1 MRRGVNADN
10 ANMGLH
16 LQRIRR
22 YLGVKQTTLAA
33 ELGMSQPEIS
43 RLERQKVIDG
53 ERLQQISDILG
64 ISPEVIITFDV
75 NKTISTINASP
86 AGQNKRVT
94 GKPDLSEKIVELYE
108 RLLESEREKGKLMEQ
123 HGETYRTKN

>member
-1 MRRGVNADN
+1 
-10 ANMGLH
+10 
-16 LQRIRR
+16 
-22 YLGVKQTTLAA
+22 
-33 ELGMSQPEIS
+33 MSQPEIS